1 MDIIIDYK
9 NLTYFSTTKILTCRQ
24 ACWSEYLSQ
33 FNLIVCFCLGCLR
46 AKPDAL
52 TRHSDV
58 YPKGENSSYTD
69 TNLHNFRLIF
79 TQDQL
84 FTSLHAIML
93 FFPVLRSVSLFD
105 LESLLSNI
113 HSSYSSDPLTITQ
126 LSKLSIPS
134 DSLDSFISPAVSTF
148 ASFCWALF
156 PSNLLLLNGLIYVPD
171 SVDLHL
177 KVLRQKH
184 DHLLSGH
191 LSQTKTVGLICHEF
205 DWLGLCRYV
214 RDYIKSCTTCMHS
227 KSQLHKPYSTLQ

>member
-1 MDIIIDYK
+1 
-9 NLTYFSTTKILTCRQ
+9 
-24 ACWSEYLSQ
+24 
-33 FNLIVCFCLGCLR
+33 
-46 AKPDAL
+46 
-52 TRHSDV
+52 
-58 YPKGENSSYTD
+58 
-69 TNLHNFRLIF
+69 
-79 TQDQL
+79 
-84 FTSLHAIML
+84 ML

-191 LSQTKTVGLICHEF
+191 LGQTKTVGLIYCKF
-205 DWLGLCRYV
+205 DWPGLHRY
-214 RDYIKSCTTCMHS
+214 M
-227 KSQLHKPYSTLQ
+227 